1 MKTGAKAFLAAVL
14 ALLLPLS
21 GAGASIV
28 GLDETLSDYLDVGD
42 VRYSFSIEV
51 GALLPYGAETLEMMG
66 GVLRHIR
73 VAASETEEESAISLL
88 VDGESVMDLT
98 QRRTADGIALTT
110 ALLPNRTLVSDGSP
124 LELLMDNETEEAAFD
139 ALAAIREVEGCYQ
152 TLTDAILPYAEQ
164 KKANYK
170 IKNIAT
176 SRWSR
181 IARLTTEQSTELA
194 PLIAQVLGCGM
205 DAAFRSELEQMTYAK
220 GFIVGLYQSE
230 ENGEDL
236 AVYIKGTV
244 TMGDGTT
251 RQLSYQWA
259 FTGEAADRTDT
270 YKFELTKG
278 KGDAENRTISAT
290 YHRSEAEGS
299 FSVEGEWSAA
309 IKRGTSTVT
318 TTVEHDLSGTESGGT
333 RTLEGTAV
341 TAVKT
346 AADGET
352 VTVTTTLTPAMS
364 LDTEDGVLS
373 GTVALEEKTGK
384 NVTRALTFAFD
395 GEPAEISVRED
406 GDLEAEEGGQIDYDP
421 MPPSSLSQNEPAGEE
436 NSAYLVGQPPIGYQT
451 YEVPETMQTYDLDTA
466 QRQQLEALRAELVQ
480 NLAGRLLA
488 ALAGLPAEDTALLS
502 DNMSDEDY
510 AAFLV
515 LLEQ

>member
-1 MKTGAKAFLAAVL
+1 MKTGAKALLAAVL

-21 GAGASIV
+21 SAGASIV
-28 GLDETLSDYLDVGD
+28 GLDGTLSDYLDAGD

-66 GVLRHIR
+66 GVLKHIR
-73 VAASETEEESAISLL
+73 VAASETEEESVLSLL
-88 VDGESVMDLT
+88 VDGESVMDIT
-98 QRRTADGIALTT
+98 QRRTVDGIALTT
-110 ALLPNRTLVSDGSP
+110 PLLPNRTLVSDESP
-124 LELLMDNETEEAAFD
+124 LDLLMGNAEEEPAFD
-139 ALAAIREVEGCYQ
+139 ALVAIEEVEGCYQ

-170 IKNIAT
+170 IKDIAT

-259 FTGEAADRTDT
+259 FTGEPADRTDT
-270 YKFELTKG
+270 YKFELTQG

-290 YHRSEAEGS
+290 YHRSETEGS
-299 FSVEGEWSAA
+299 FSIEGEWSAA

-318 TTVEHDLSGTESGGT
+318 TTVEHNLSGTESGGA

-352 VTVTTTLTPAMS
+352 VTVTTTLTPAMR
-364 LDTEDGVLS
+364 LDTADGVLS
-373 GTVALEEKTGK
+373 GTVGLEEMTGK
-384 NVTRALTFAFD
+384 NVTKTLTFAFD
-395 GEPAEISVRED
+395 SEPAEIPAQEESLSDV
-406 GDLEAEEGGQIDYDP
+406 EEGGEIDYDP
-421 MPPSSLSQNEPAGEE
+421 MPASSLSQNEPSGGEA
-436 NSAYLVGQPPIGYQT
+436 SAYLVGQPPIGYQT

-466 QRQQLEALRAELVQ
+466 QEQQLETLRGELVQ
-480 NLAGRLLA
+480 NLAGRLLV

-510 AAFLV
+510 AAFLG
-515 LLEQ
+515 LFE